1 MRTLLVAAAAVM
13 MSAPALANDTMSV
26 LGAGGLV
33 FVTNE
38 QIAMESEDLSI
49 SKEEVKVVYQFRNKS
64 DEDQHILVAF
74 PMPDIQGSGNFMVG
88 IPTEDPD
95 NIFGFTTTFD
105 GQPVDATLHQYAFAA
120 GIDQS
125 ELLRELGVPLA
136 PFGEKTIEA
145 LNALGDADKKRLL
158 ELGLAFPME
167 YDSGDGWRIDLNPA
181 WTLRSTYSW
190 EATFPAGKPVEVV
203 HTYKPSVGGTVG
215 VVFLAEPYGDYDP
228 ATAYQKKYCTDE
240 NFAKAV
246 RKTLTNPD
254 DVYSAPFTE
263 TWLSYIWST
272 GGNWSGPI
280 GTFTLTVDK
289 GRPENLVSFCGENV
303 EKIGPTTF
311 RMTAKDFFP
320 PWDRELDILIL
331 ERNDPSN

>member
-1 MRTLLVAAAAVM
+1 MRTLLAVSLACL
-13 MSAPALANDTMSV
+13 MSVPAMANDTMSV
-26 LGAGGLV
+26 LGAGGLL

-49 SKEEVKVVYQFRNKS
+49 SKDEVRVVYQFRNKA
-64 DEDQHILVAF
+64 DADQHILVAF
-74 PMPDIQGSGNFMVG
+74 PMPDIQGSGDFMAG

-105 GQPVDATLHQYAFAA
+105 GKPVEAELHQYAFAA

-125 ELLRELGVPLA
+125 ELLRGLGVPLT
-136 PFGEKTIEA
+136 PFGAETSAA
-145 LNALGDADKKRLL
+145 LNGLDAADKQRLM
-158 ELGLAFPME
+158 ELGLVFATE
-167 YDSGDGWRIDLNPA
+167 YDAGKGWEVDVTPL

-190 EATFPAGKPVEVV
+190 EATFPAGETVEVV
-203 HTYKPSVGGTVG
+203 HSYKPSVGGTVA
-215 VVFLAEPYGDYDP
+215 VTFLDDATDDFDRAGDYL
-228 ATAYQKKYCTDE
+228 KKYCTDPG
-240 NFAKAV
+240 FIKAV
-246 RKTLTNPD
+246 RKTLTDPKDN
-254 DVYSAPFTE
+254 YSAPFTE

-272 GGNWSGPI
+272 GANWAGPI

-289 GRPENLVSFCGENV
+289 GSPDNFVSFCGENV

-331 ERNDPSN
+331 ERRKAE